1 MKLMSG
7 VLTAELLD
15 ISMVI
20 EPNLLLLSEL
30 SGLLEINISDM
41 EQALE

>member
-1 MKLMSG
+1 
-7 VLTAELLD
+7 
-15 ISMVI
+15 MVI